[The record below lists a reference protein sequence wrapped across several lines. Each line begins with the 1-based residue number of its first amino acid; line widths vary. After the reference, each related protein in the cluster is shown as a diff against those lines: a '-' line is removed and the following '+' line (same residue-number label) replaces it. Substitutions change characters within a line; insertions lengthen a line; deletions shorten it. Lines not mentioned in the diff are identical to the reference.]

1 MDNSFFIHYGR
12 LSERCFSGSLE
23 PDEPFS
29 FFPDMVADTK
39 TAQVTEQNKKHL
51 LDYADPDQL
60 NKATKAAERLRS
72 ALLAE
77 AKDESAQI
85 APPTTQK
92 FKIFQKGLAQGSEAM
107 LAENPFYELTALI
120 YKLNVTAIQNAFAA
134 SQKDAGAN
142 LPQAMKVSRSLR
154 YLWGRE
160 GSMIRLEDK
169 ILETVGS
176 FLSIGKILL
185 GLLLFIGSTLTTAKG
200 VNDLVQHDSFV
211 ALFGDF
217 LLGASHENIRLILTL
232 TVGVVLSSIILD
244 FKDRLF
250 QGVAETGKVFQGFL
264 DAFKRFPRWMIL
276 SLFFTMAS
284 IWTNYDG
291 IVLLFSKT
299 QDLAYQLEVIQER
312 VGRALGDEKDIDPD
326 KPDSLL
332 DLKGLLEKKI
342 ATSSKQF
349 EQVVEDEMMGVA
361 SSGIASKG
369 PRYWS
374 KYFIIHGGYK
384 PGTNDVVRAIG
395 RSKFNQ
401 RLDRMLQKSDLDLTT
416 PLDEK
421 LQKILKTYQA
431 QYAQMNQ
438 AVNKRMGALANK
450 MTLQSYSVDEI
461 TALFNLEAY
470 HVNQSVQ
477 EVVALM
483 EKNKTE
489 FGKAANAINRIAES
503 HISFLREVDKVG
515 IPSKTEYTI
524 DVKIEI
530 PRVEA
535 IDQLNQ
541 SEIPMAERRSVM
553 ELKSLLLERYG
564 AAVGASILFWILFIA
579 VFMDLS
585 DPIFYSTMVARWG
598 RKDRHFL
605 QENIKRFQIW
615 EDEYIQ
621 HIRSF
626 LARPDIRSTI
636 PHISCPRTPVLHWVY
651 HQYLESLAPF
661 VKDHARMTATE
672 KFRFWFFGLF
682 STTRIRYAEV
692 YNARQSMTRK
702 ILAGPEAL
710 LPPLLNRL
718 YGDLFQPFSISS
730 DHFDTRH
737 KNITAHMRNNDDRFG
752 LEIGEISKIIDD
764 FYELYPE
771 IATQSRNMKLHHNVL
786 IILHSGGGLFG
797 RKVRN
802 KWFSDLVY
810 NLFSRPIARSDFNFS
825 LTRNNW
831 MVDQA
836 VLRKKSHIYIDS
848 LTPYQPIL
856 TKLLSET
863 VPKIK
868 KELLYPLINR
878 LEDIPKHQ
886 ELKRVLN
893 VERYHNEC
901 LDFEREMLTV
911 LGMSSGQGLRID
923 NALFSNI
930 LGHSTVDEIPAIFI
944 KKDRDA
950 SVLEKKADYLA
961 EKLRVAL
968 DIVTRLSSER
978 KQTVSILTR
987 IRTDSLRPIASIF
1000 EKFTH
1005 RELIEEAV
1013 GLNILQRDLSS
1024 LDSFIISLWGSN
1036 RLDLIKVE
1044 DSSDSR
1050 INLLLTKLGM
1060 EGNNHDFSLLQLATT
1075 LEKDMLTI
1083 KKDIESKVFL
1093 LTFMDKTVEKTK
1105 VMISQSFKTIANIY
1119 IQEAK
1124 LNSEQQTADKDT
1136 KEKLNFIQDRNLF
1149 LQSVPMFLET
1159 GRSQLMSLKTLKEII
1174 ATGKVDPLRTLEG
1187 QIFKTSNF
1195 LENTIAYLNGE
1206 RGPSGINAPLDLIE
1220 ETEKPDLEESIDPE
1234 VQ

>member
-1 MDNSFFIHYGR
+1 MENSFFIHYGR
-12 LSERCFSGSLE
+12 LSEKCFSGSLE

-29 FFPDMVADTK
+29 FFPDMVANTK
-39 TAQVTEQNKKHL
+39 TAQVTEQNKKQL

-60 NKATKAAERLRS
+60 SKVTKAAERLRQ
-72 ALLAE
+72 ALLVE
-77 AKDESAQI
+77 AKSEVTQST
-85 APPTTQK
+85 PPTTQK
-92 FKIFQKGLAQGSEAM
+92 FQIFQKGLAQGSEAM
-107 LAENPFYELTALI
+107 LSENPFYELTALI
-120 YKLNVTAIQNAFAA
+120 YKLNVSAIQNAFAA
-134 SQKDAGAN
+134 SQKEAGEN

-169 ILETVGS
+169 ILETFGS
-176 FLSIGKILL
+176 FLSIGKIIL

-200 VNDLVQHDSFV
+200 VNDLVQHDIAVSI
-211 ALFGDF
+211 FGDF
-217 LLGASHENIRLILTL
+217 LLGAQHENIRLILTL
-232 TVGVVLSSIILD
+232 TFGVVLSSIILD

-276 SLFFTMAS
+276 SLFFTMGS

-299 QDLAYQLEVIQER
+299 QDLAYQLELIQER
-312 VGRALGDEKDIDPD
+312 VGRALGDAKDIDPD
-326 KPDSLL
+326 NPDSLQ

-342 ATSSKQF
+342 ATSTKQF
-349 EQVVEDEMMGVA
+349 DQVVEDEMMGVA

-374 KYFIIHGGYK
+374 KYYIIHGGYK
-384 PGTNDVVRAIG
+384 PGKHDVVRAIG
-395 RSKFNQ
+395 NSKFNKK
-401 RLDRMLQKSDLDLTT
+401 LDRMLQKSDLDLTIS
-416 PLDEK
+416 LEDK
-421 LQKILKTYQA
+421 LNKILRVYQG
-431 QYAQMNQ
+431 QYSKMNG
-438 AVNKRMGALANK
+438 AVNKRMDALADK
-450 MTLQSYSVDEI
+450 MTLQSYSIDEI

-483 EKNKTE
+483 EKNKGE
-489 FGKAANAINRIAES
+489 FGTAANAINRLAES
-503 HISFLREVDKVG
+503 HINFLREVDKVG
-515 IPSKTEYTI
+515 IPSNTEYTI

-598 RKDRHFL
+598 RRDQHFL
-605 QENIKRFQIW
+605 QENIKRFQTW

-621 HIRSF
+621 RIRSF

-636 PHISCPRTPVLHWVY
+636 PHLSCPRTPVLHWVY

-661 VKDHARMTATE
+661 VKDHSRMTAGE

-702 ILAGPEAL
+702 ILADPESL

-718 YGDLFQPFSISS
+718 YGELFQPFSISQ
-730 DHFDTRH
+730 DHFETRH
-737 KNITAHMRNNDDRFG
+737 KKISSHMSKNEDQFQ
-752 LEIGEISKIIDD
+752 LEIEYIANIID
-764 FYELYPE
+764 ELYEMYPE
-771 IATQSRNMKLHHNVL
+771 FATQSRNMKLHHNVL
-786 IILHSGGGLFG
+786 IILHSGGGIFG
-797 RKVRN
+797 RKVKNR
-802 KWFSDLVY
+802 WISDLVY

-825 LTRNNW
+825 ITRNNW

-836 VLRKKSHIYIDS
+836 VLQKKSHLYIDS
-848 LTPYQPIL
+848 LTPYRPLL
-856 TKLLSET
+856 TSLLSEKL
-863 VPKIK
+863 PKIK
-868 KELLYPLINR
+868 KEILNPLLNVLD
-878 LEDIPKHQ
+878 DIPQHQ
-886 ELKRVLN
+886 ELKRVLKIQKN
-893 VERYHNEC
+893 HDEC
-901 LDFEREMLTV
+901 LLFERELLTV

-923 NALFSNI
+923 NALFNNI
-930 LGHSTVDEIPAIFI
+930 IGNSSIIEIPAVLLT
-944 KKDRDA
+944 KESDA
-950 SVLEKKADYLA
+950 SILERKADLLA
-961 EKLRVAL
+961 DKLRVTL
-968 DIVTRLSSER
+968 DIVRRLSFER
-978 KQTVSILTR
+978 KQTVSILTK
-987 IRTDSLRPIASIF
+987 IRTDTLRPIASIF
-1000 EKFTH
+1000 DKFIH
-1005 RELIEEAV
+1005 REIIEEAV

-1036 RLDLIKVE
+1036 RLDLMDVDDNNESKV
-1044 DSSDSR
+1044 
-1050 INLLLTKLGM
+1050 NLLLTKLSM
-1060 EGNNHDFSLLQLATT
+1060 DDSNHDFSILQIATK

-1093 LTFMDKTVEKTK
+1093 LTFMDKTIEKTK
-1105 VMISQSFKTIANIY
+1105 VMISQSFKSIANIY
-1119 IQEAK
+1119 IQEGR
-1124 LNSEQQTADKDT
+1124 LNAELQNPKKDT
-1136 KEKLNFIQDRNLF
+1136 QEKLNFIQDRNLF

-1159 GRSQLMSLKTLKEII
+1159 GRSQLMSLTTLKEII
-1174 ATGKVDPLRTLEG
+1174 LTGKVDSLRILEG
-1187 QIFKTSNF
+1187 QIFKTNNF
-1195 LENTIAYLNGE
+1195 LENTMAYLNGE

-1220 ETEKPDLEESIDPE
+1220 DSDKIIVRDEPKQE
-1234 VQ
+1234 V

>member
-23 PDEPFS
+23 SEEPFS
-29 FFPDMVADTK
+29 FFPDMVTDTK

-60 NKATKAAERLRS
+60 SKATKAAERLRQ
-72 ALLAE
+72 ALL
-77 AKDESAQI
+77 DESKNDAAQI

-92 FKIFQKGLAQGSEAM
+92 FIIFQKGLAQGSEAM
-107 LAENPFYELTALI
+107 LTENPFYELTALI

-169 ILETVGS
+169 ILETFGS
-176 FLSIGKILL
+176 FLSIGKIIL

-200 VNDLVQHDSFV
+200 VNDIVQHDAVVSI
-211 ALFGDF
+211 FGDF
-217 LLGASHENIRLILTL
+217 LLGAEHENIRLMLTL

-250 QGVAETGKVFQGFL
+250 QGVAETGKVFQGFI

-312 VGRALGDEKDIDPD
+312 VGRALGDANDIDPD
-326 KPDSLL
+326 NPDSLL
-332 DLKGLLEKKI
+332 DLKGLLGKKI
-342 ATSSKQF
+342 ATSNKQF
-349 EQVVEDEMMGVA
+349 DQVVEDEMMGVA

-374 KYFIIHGGYK
+374 KYYVIHGGYK
-384 PGTNDVVRAIG
+384 PGTSDVVRQIG
-395 RSKFNQ
+395 NSKFNKKI
-401 RLDRMLQKSDLDLTT
+401 DRMLQRSNLDLTIS
-416 PLDEK
+416 LEK
-421 LQKILKTYQA
+421 KLLKILRVYNR
-431 QYAQMNQ
+431 QYSRMNY
-438 AVNKRMGALANK
+438 AVSKRMNALASK
-450 MTLQSYSVDEI
+450 MTLQSYSIDEI
-461 TALFNLEAY
+461 TSLFNLEAY

-483 EKNKTE
+483 ENNKNE
-489 FGKAANAINRIAES
+489 FGDAANAINRLAES
-503 HISFLREVDKVG
+503 HINFLREVDKVG
-515 IPSKTEYTI
+515 IPSNTEYTI
-524 DVKIEI
+524 DVRIEI

-535 IDQLNQ
+535 IEQLNQ
-541 SEIPMAERRSVM
+541 SEIPMAERRSVL

-598 RKDRHFL
+598 RRDQHFL

-621 HIRSF
+621 SIRSF

-636 PHISCPRTPVLHWVY
+636 PHLSCPRTPVLHWVY

-661 VKDHARMTATE
+661 VKDHARMTARE

-702 ILAGPEAL
+702 ILADPESL

-718 YGDLFQPFSISS
+718 YGELFQTFSIGQ

-737 KNITAHMRNNDDRFG
+737 KKICTYMSNNENRFSLEMNAIT
-752 LEIGEISKIIDD
+752 KIIDE
-764 FYELYPE
+764 FYETYPE
-771 IATQSRNMKLHHNVL
+771 VATQSRNMKLHHNVL
-786 IILHSGGGLFG
+786 IILHSGGGIFS
-797 RKVRN
+797 RKVKN
-802 KWFSDLVY
+802 KWMSDLVY
-810 NLFSRPIARSDFNFS
+810 NIFSRPIARSDFNFS
-825 LTRNNW
+825 ITRNNW

-836 VLRKKSHIYIDS
+836 VLQKKSHLYIDS
-848 LTPYQPIL
+848 LTPHKPIL
-856 TKLLSET
+856 IKLLSEKL
-863 VPKIK
+863 PIIK
-868 KELLYPLINR
+868 KDIINPLINV
-878 LEDIPKHQ
+878 LENIPQH
-886 ELKRVLN
+886 EDLKRVLKIEN
-893 VERYHNEC
+893 SNEEC
-901 LDFEREMLTV
+901 LAYERELLSV

-923 NALFSNI
+923 NTLFNNI
-930 LGHSTVDEIPAIFI
+930 IGNSSIDEIPTVFLTKKQDSSIFE
-944 KKDRDA
+944 
-950 SVLEKKADYLA
+950 EKIDVISN
-961 EKLRVAL
+961 KLQIAL
-968 DIVTRLSSER
+968 TIITKLVSER

-1000 EKFTH
+1000 DKFKN

-1013 GLNILQRDLSS
+1013 GLNILQRDLTT
-1024 LDSFIISLWGSN
+1024 LDNFIISLWGGN
-1036 RLDLIKVE
+1036 KLDISGIDKPE
-1044 DSSDSR
+1044 DSG
-1050 INLLLTKLGM
+1050 INLLLTQLSTVDSNQG
-1060 EGNNHDFSLLQLATT
+1060 FSLLQLATK
-1075 LEKDMLTI
+1075 LEQNMI
-1083 KKDIESKVFL
+1083 AMKKDIESKVFL
-1093 LTFMDKTVEKTK
+1093 LTFMDKTIEKTK
-1105 VMISQSFKTIANIY
+1105 AMISQSFKAIANIY
-1119 IQEAK
+1119 IQEGK
-1124 LNSEQQTADKDT
+1124 LNSEQDNEEKDAQ
-1136 KEKLNFIQDRNLF
+1136 EKLNFIQDRNLF

-1159 GRSQLMSLKTLKEII
+1159 GRSQLVTLSSLKQII
-1174 ATGKVDPLRTLEG
+1174 ETGKVDSIRILEG

-1195 LENTIAYLNGE
+1195 LDNTLAYLNGE
-1206 RGPSGINAPLDLIE
+1206 RGPSGINAPLDLIDDSGIKIIRD
-1220 ETEKPDLEESIDPE
+1220 ETT
-1234 VQ
+1234 